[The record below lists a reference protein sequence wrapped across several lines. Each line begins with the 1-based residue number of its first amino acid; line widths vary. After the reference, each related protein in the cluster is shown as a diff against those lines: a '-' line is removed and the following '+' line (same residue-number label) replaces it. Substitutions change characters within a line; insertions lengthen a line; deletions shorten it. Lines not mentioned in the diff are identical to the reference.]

1 MCLQQD
7 IACWKRGRLSRC
19 FDNRKSI
26 SQLLPD
32 AKKLYLY
39 EHFLCWLRMLILI
52 FCTRKERDQNVFRP
66 FDIDLKSR

>member
-7 IACWKRGRLSRC
+7 IACWKSGRLSHC

-32 AKKLYLY
+32 AKKLYLK
-39 EHFLCWLRMLILI
+39 EHFCAGFM
-52 FCTRKERDQNVFRP
+52 C
-66 FDIDLKSR
+66 